1 MSTDKEIS
9 RELEFVFSLFGDTHG
24 SVQMRFR
31 EKRKKNDIFL
41 SFSKREDEVHFEQE
55 EATPEEARYI

>member
-1 MSTDKEIS
+1 
-9 RELEFVFSLFGDTHG
+9 
-24 SVQMRFR
+24 MRFR

-41 SFSKREDEVHFEQE
+41 SFSKREDEVQFEQE